1 MSSIGYH
8 EPVEELSATTRDLHR
23 ATVSLMEE
31 VDAVNW
37 CNQRAEA
44 WADAELRAI
53 IEHNRDEEKEHAAML
68 IEWIRRH
75 DARLSQELKEY
86 LFTEKPIADQ

>member
-1 MSSIGYH
+1 MSSLGYH
-8 EPVEELSATTRDLHR
+8 EPVEERSAATCDLHR
-23 ATVSLMEE
+23 ASGSLMEE
-31 VDAVNW
+31 VEAVDW
-37 CNQRAEA
+37 CNQRAGA

-53 IEHNRDEEKEHAAML
+53 IEHNRNEEQEHAML